1 MPRTQS
7 GAFSA
12 APAYRHC
19 NLSSWTF
26 PFTAVARC
34 QSLLEETFARSCF
47 VLSACVP
54 CVWFTRTVGRQKV
67 RLLPLVGAMGRF
79 LVFGFRTA
87 TVAPGDATSVKRI
100 FQMRMNGRRFSVS
113 FRFSTQY
120 RFLIAASLYS
130 CRDRLTSPLIFSR
143 PLNAYHDSL
152 SEQIGYTY
160 KVKCTNDKRRPCWG
174 EKYLKKKNTH
184 VQPG

>member
-1 MPRTQS
+1 MS
-7 GAFSA
+7 
-12 APAYRHC
+12 
-19 NLSSWTF
+19 
-26 PFTAVARC
+26 
-34 QSLLEETFARSCF
+34 
-47 VLSACVP
+47 
-54 CVWFTRTVGRQKV
+54 
-67 RLLPLVGAMGRF
+67 
-79 LVFGFRTA
+79 LVFGLRGRLEGRKCACCPSSGRWDAFSFSGFARQRSP
-87 TVAPGDATSVKRI
+87 PGDATSVKRI

-130 CRDRLTSPLIFSR
+130 SRDRLTSPLIFSR